1 MIRHNHDWYDWYVAS
16 VPAPVGPW
24 GWTPCMRWCTET
36 FGDECWQNSTN
47 GRWRY
52 NTEGVFEFKNAEDCE
67 WFMLRWA

>member
-1 MIRHNHDWYDWYVAS
+1 MGMIRYNHEWHVAA
-16 VPAPVGPW
+16 VPAPLGPW

-67 WFMLRWA
+67 WFLLRWS